1 MAYLKR
7 PYAEKGLIIGTF
19 DLLLK
24 LFALC
29 VWGYLAVILCTLFFD
44 SMLMDYNPVSKMWWF
59 SYCFLIFSG
68 ALGWRISCCSCA
80 IITTPKKNSFSRNRK
95 KRSPA
100 GRALFV

>member
-44 SMLMDYNPVSKMWWF
+44 SMLMDYNPVSKLWWV
-59 SYCFLIFSG
+59 SYCFLIFFGGTWLAYIVLSVRDHYD
-68 ALGWRISCCSCA
+68 AEEE
-80 IITTPKKNSFSRNRK
+80 
-95 KRSPA
+95 
-100 GRALFV
+100 